1 MSYPRTR
8 VYAVAS
14 RFHHRL
20 SGMLDHPLELV
31 IGRRAAPT
39 RWPMMM
45 AANVRRCYFRTQ
57 ITRTTDALAS
67 DDPSDPLTPL
77 ALRNLCTVSGG
88 TSAACAAGAAFGGP
102 ATITG
107 FNKAMPANL
116 PSLSSAAAPE
126 KPTAGAGDSAKSL
139 PLPTRVTEALMLLT
153 VARPPWFCGSAMPVS
168 STPDFAAP
176 LLKVS
181 GFSPRAP

>member
-1 MSYPRTR
+1 MSYPRKRT
-8 VYAVAS
+8 YAAAT

-20 SGMLDHPLELV
+20 SGMPHHPLS
-31 IGRRAAPT
+31 R
-39 RWPMMM
+39 MMP
-45 AANVRRCYFRTQ
+45 AVNVGRCYFRTQ

-77 ALRNLCTVSGG
+77 ALRNSRTVFDG

-107 FNKAMPANL
+107 FNSAMPANL
-116 PSLSSAAAPE
+116 PSLSCAAAPE

-139 PLPTRVTEALMLLT
+139 APPTWVTEALTLLT
-153 VARPPWFCGSAMPVS
+153 VALPPWFCGSAIPVS
-168 STPDFAAP
+168 STADFAGP
-176 LLKVS
+176 LPAFS
-181 GFSPRAP
+181 GFNP